1 MKTPGVYTLKKRLD
15 DLHDRDQTGVL
26 ARGLSVD
33 GPAGAE
39 GEDSSKHD
47 GGDHD
52 PSAVAETGEEEG
64 GGDFDRINAE
74 GGPGMAL
81 TKYLPKKAGLKA
93 KWGPFA
99 DPFGGIGRS
108 CGLNRERP

>member
-1 MKTPGVYTLKKRLD
+1 MNTPGVYTLKKRLD

-26 ARGLSVD
+26 ARGLPVD

-64 GGDFDRINAE
+64 GGDFDRMQE
-74 GGPGMAL
+74 DGGPGMAL

-93 KWGPFA
+93 KLTP
-99 DPFGGIGRS
+99 
-108 CGLNRERP
+108 